1 MSPDLERAAHDEL
14 VLLVA
19 AGLACAMVAL
29 GARAVP
35 VRRETREGLAIGVVL
50 AFVVELVPRL
60 TANTTV
66 GLAAVIRAMD
76 EPELRRQLAT
86 NGPVVIQN
94 AATALL
100 PRRDQALT
108 RATHQ

>member
-1 MSPDLERAAHDEL
+1 
-14 VLLVA
+14 
-19 AGLACAMVAL
+19 
-29 GARAVP
+29 
-35 VRRETREGLAIGVVL
+35 
-50 AFVVELVPRL
+50 
-60 TANTTV
+60 
-66 GLAAVIRAMD
+66 LAAVIRAMD

>member
-66 GLAAVIRAMD
+66 GWRPSSAPWTSRSCAVSS
-76 EPELRRQLAT
+76 RRT
-86 NGPVVIQN
+86 G
-94 AATALL
+94 
-100 PRRDQALT
+100 RW
-108 RATHQ
+108 